1 MPAPYHAQCVDLVA
15 FFLRQF
21 HIGKNGFST
30 TTVAPRQMVH
40 MPEPS
45 RYAICGYLLFRPETG
60 QVSEEQMRHT
70 NQRQNGS
77 RQAVSDFCVHRF
89 YDEDARAYWQDF
101 QS

>member
-1 MPAPYHAQCVDLVA
+1 MPAPYHANGVDLVA

-21 HIGKNGFST
+21 HIGKNGFPS

-45 RYAICGYLLFRPETG
+45 RYPLCGYLLFRPETG
-60 QVSEEQMRHT
+60 QVSEEQIAST

-77 RQAVSDFCVHRF
+77 RQAVSDFCVLDI